1 MSILQSQAEEIEA
14 LKMELQ
20 NRSQVQQQK
29 SVNSVRSI
37 NKLYAEIETLKSD
50 HARDLLVNEDTYQKK
65 IASLTKENQALQD
78 KSRSKDQ
85 QQQQIIRE
93 LGKKYATS
101 ERDLTEKLKGL
112 QLSIDKYK
120 HENDELRSLNNEL
133 RHQPHKGGSHHNS
146 GKEVRGDEVHVKLK
160 LLSRTHMSK
169 ISIKTKAV
177 DKSRYRKLAKEQ
189 GVKTDTER
197 IDTQVTDLTEYLYMW
212 PLFRKIGWLYEA
224 SAETDIASTD
234 WVNVN

>member
-78 KSRSKDQ
+78 KSRSKEQ
-85 QQQQIIRE
+85 KQQQIIRE

-120 HENDELRSLNNEL
+120 HEMMNLDR
-133 RHQPHKGGSHHNS
+133 
-146 GKEVRGDEVHVKLK
+146 
-160 LLSRTHMSK
+160 
-169 ISIKTKAV
+169 
-177 DKSRYRKLAKEQ
+177 
-189 GVKTDTER
+189 
-197 IDTQVTDLTEYLYMW
+197 
-212 PLFRKIGWLYEA
+212 
-224 SAETDIASTD
+224 
-234 WVNVN
+234 